1 MLLGGFGHIKDY
13 KQICKA
19 NYDFAELDIP
29 EIADLSISEIKDL
42 QKKIKNAIQ
51 VPIASCLLP
60 VAKPFFSKKAS
71 DLSL

>member
-1 MLLGGFGHIKDY
+1 MLLGGFGHIQDY

-42 QKKIKNAIQ
+42 QKKIKSAIQ
-51 VPIASCLLP
+51 VPITSRLLP
-60 VAKPFFSKKAS
+60 VAKPLFSKKAS